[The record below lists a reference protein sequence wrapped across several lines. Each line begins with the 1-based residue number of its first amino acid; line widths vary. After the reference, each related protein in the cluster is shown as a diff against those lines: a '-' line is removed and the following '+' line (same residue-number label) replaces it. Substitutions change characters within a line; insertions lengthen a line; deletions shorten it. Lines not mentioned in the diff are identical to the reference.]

1 MVAQKITV
9 CPYQGDDIGNQLKF
23 KPNTERHEIDRLKSE
38 KNQQVNSPT
47 GVNTGGTT
55 VSTPSSPVATTSFS
69 EEYLKPEPLFLETMF
84 HETDCEFFQD
94 LVGWCAPP
102 LEEKIVQYTDSS
114 NKPEVRAHQTDTL
127 YTQFSPQG
135 WDVFDAN
142 SPTTNQISSC
152 PVSPSVDGLADFNS
166 NFFNT
171 INITNDNKVPF
182 QEQFVDI
189 NALPVVIG
197 DLASGVMADKNPQQ
211 AMDSVWQN
219 VHDIDYTKQL
229 SNTHNTLPFIQQDD
243 SLDMKYVSVTP
254 REVENNDVVI
264 SEYIIDKEPEFET
277 KEFELLARPERR
289 GGLLSVNTQI
299 WPNNTDIISTPD
311 VLSVVEQLEKEKC
324 IPPSSSTVVAA
335 EHEIHTESTKIE
347 ESPISEDYEPVT
359 PKTEITVDSEEEI
372 VKPTARKRRRIDSED
387 SDETY
392 TPYTEHSP
400 RKYRRRK
407 PSIPIKEMI
416 KALEGAQQPTK
427 TRRGRPP
434 KRRESTVSTVSNNS
448 SLSTH
453 EMKYRELRDKNNE
466 ASKRSRMNRKIKE
479 LQMEQLADE
488 LEERNKILKVRADL
502 LEDMTKKL
510 RDALMSAVSQK
521 RAG

>member
-1 MVAQKITV
+1 MVFSQTNV
-9 CPYQGDDIGNQLKF
+9 NTQHLLKVVD
-23 KPNTERHEIDRLKSE
+23 IDRLKSE

-55 VSTPSSPVATTSFS
+55 VSPPSSPVATTSFS
-69 EEYLKPEPLFLETMF
+69 EEFLKPEPLFLETMF
-84 HETDCEFFQD
+84 HETDCEFFQE
-94 LVGWCAPP
+94 LVGWRAPP
-102 LEEKIVQYTDSS
+102 VEEKIVPFTDSPHT
-114 NKPEVRAHQTDTL
+114 PEVRASQTSTL
-127 YTQFSPQG
+127 YNQFSPQG
-135 WDVFDAN
+135 WDVVDAN
-142 SPTTNQISSC
+142 SPFAQTINQIPSY

-166 NFFNT
+166 NFFNNVNR
-171 INITNDNKVPF
+171 IGDNKVPF

-189 NALPVVIG
+189 NTLPVLIG
-197 DLASGVMADKNPQQ
+197 DLASDVVADMNPWQ
-211 AMDSVWQN
+211 ATDTVWQN
-219 VHDIDYTKQL
+219 VHDIDYTKQI
-229 SNTHNTLPFIQQDD
+229 SHTHNIMPFIHQDD
-243 SLDMKYVSVTP
+243 SLDMKLVSVTP
-254 REVENNDVVI
+254 REVENNDVVV
-264 SEYIIDKEPEFET
+264 SEFIIDKEEET

-299 WPNNTDIISTPD
+299 WQNNMDTLNTPD
-311 VLSVVEQLEKEKC
+311 VLNVVEQLEKEKC
-324 IPPSSSTVVAA
+324 LSPSSSTVVMP
-335 EHEIHTESTKIE
+335 EHETENTNTESAI
-347 ESPISEDYEPVT
+347 PEDYEPIT
-359 PKTEITVDSEEEI
+359 PKTESTVDSEEEI
-372 VKPTARKRRRIDSED
+372 IKPTLRKRRRNDSED

-392 TPYTEHSP
+392 SPYTEHSP

-407 PSIPIKEMI
+407 PGIPIKEMI

-434 KRRESTVSTVSNNS
+434 KRRDSTVSTVSNNS
-448 SLSTH
+448 SISTH

-479 LQMEQLADE
+479 LQMEQMADE

-521 RAG
+521 KTG

>member
-9 CPYQGDDIGNQLKF
+9 CPYQGDDIGKQHKF
-23 KPNTERHEIDRLKSE
+23 KPNERHVVDIDRLKSE
-38 KNQQVNSPT
+38 KNQQVKSAH
-47 GVNTGGTT
+47 GENTGGTT

-102 LEEKIVQYTDSS
+102 VEEKIVPFTDSPH
-114 NKPEVRAHQTDTL
+114 KPEVRASQNNTL
-127 YTQFSPQG
+127 YNQFSPQG
-135 WDVFDAN
+135 WDVVDAN
-142 SPTTNQISSC
+142 SPFAQTINQIPSY
-152 PVSPSVDGLADFNS
+152 PVSPSVDGR
-166 NFFNT
+166 
-171 INITNDNKVPF
+171 IGDNKVPF

-189 NALPVVIG
+189 NTLPVVIC
-197 DLASGVMADKNPQQ
+197 DLASEVGTDTNPWQ
-211 AMDSVWQN
+211 ATDTVWQN
-219 VHDIDYTKQL
+219 VHDIDYTKQI
-229 SNTHNTLPFIQQDD
+229 SHTHNTMPMPFIHQDD
-243 SLDMKYVSVTP
+243 SLDMKFVSVTP
-254 REVENNDVVI
+254 REVENNDVVV
-264 SEYIIDKEPEFET
+264 SECIIDKEEET

-289 GGLLSVNTQI
+289 GG
-299 WPNNTDIISTPD
+299 
-311 VLSVVEQLEKEKC
+311 VL
-324 IPPSSSTVVAA
+324 SSTVVVP
-335 EHEIHTESTKIE
+335 EHEKRTENTKTE
-347 ESPISEDYEPVT
+347 ESAIPEDYEPIT
-359 PKTEITVDSEEEI
+359 PKTESTVDSEEEI
-372 VKPTARKRRRIDSED
+372 IKPTLRKRRRNDSED

-392 TPYTEHSP
+392 SPYTENSP

-434 KRRESTVSTVSNNS
+434 KRRDSIVSTVSNNS
-448 SLSTH
+448 SISTH

-521 RAG
+521 KTG